1 MNRLPVLVSPYG
13 PYAGLALHVHD
24 LTIRGHHAETLLAAD
39 EAEAITMILG
49 DHRTHRVSR
58 LGRMYALTALGRLDE
73 AFGIAEDLIADQAIL
88 GGPKATDAKIM
99 ADTAGVLIQ

>member
-13 PYAGLALHVHD
+13 PFADLALHVHD

-39 EAEAITMILG
+39 EAEAVTLMLG
-49 DHRTHRVSR
+49 DRRTHRVSR
-58 LGRMYALTALGRLDE
+58 LGRMYALSALGRLDE
-73 AFGIAEDLIADQAIL
+73 ALAIAEGLVADQTVL

-99 ADTAGVLIQ
+99 ADTAEVL